1 MLKHIAFTKS
11 SILDNNKIYS
21 SYLSAALRILANF
34 AKNFK
39 QIELRMKCDY
49 FYGFSELEN

>member
-1 MLKHIAFTKS
+1 MLAHIAYTKS

-21 SYLSAALRILANF
+21 SYLSAALRISANF